1 MNNCCFLARRGCIVF
16 EFNPTNLSTVVR
28 WKWLLYRCFILLKK
42 SPFNTWADIATRP
55 SYIPSVGPEEC
66 RHTRVTAVYSFG
78 EKTVRCGVSD
88 CHEDHGQGFLVSI
101 SDHKETNV
109 CEGCGQRLFSVA
121 FGAQKKTLREKARVT
136 EQRIRLN
143 TILQQ
148 SDAIKCRVK
157 DLKRG
162 RHGANWLYQSLS
174 NFRRTYPAELL
185 AALSK
190 LAVNQEDASILD
202 ALVENETGQSR
213 LEQIQQ
219 LQGLGIFTTDIR
231 ETLIENIL
239 KPLDMA
245 GGNCRGP
252 GPKATSEQILSM
264 GGWPGGAV

>member
-1 MNNCCFLARRGCIVF
+1 VF
-16 EFNPTNLSTVVR
+16 SLTF
-28 WKWLLYRCFILLKK
+28 K
-42 SPFNTWADIATRP
+42 
-55 SYIPSVGPEEC
+55 
-66 RHTRVTAVYSFG
+66 
-78 EKTVRCGVSD
+78 
-88 CHEDHGQGFLVSI
+88 Q
-101 SDHKETNV
+101 
-109 CEGCGQRLFSVA
+109 
-121 FGAQKKTLREKARVT
+121 QKKTSRDEARIRD
-136 EQRIRLN
+136 QRVRLN

-148 SDAIKCRVK
+148 SDAIKGRVNE
-157 DLKRG
+157 LKRR
-162 RHGANWLYQSLS
+162 RHGANWLYQSLT

-202 ALVENETGQSR
+202 ALVENETGQSP